1 MYYVGYYDDKM
12 ITLDP
17 HIEQDVVSEIND
29 ETIDSYSTKHPK
41 VINFA
46 DCDTTMAFWFYLKD
60 ENDASYLFDILEDWK
75 SKNPDSYIISTS
87 DCKQE
92 FEIDLDLDTPQFEN
106 DFEII

>member
-46 DCDTTMAFWFYLKD
+46 DCDTTMAF
-60 ENDASYLFDILEDWK
+60 
-75 SKNPDSYIISTS
+75 
-87 DCKQE
+87 
-92 FEIDLDLDTPQFEN
+92 
-106 DFEII
+106 